1 MTYAID
7 FEADALKEL
16 KLLRKA
22 DQVKIVAAIQLHL
35 TQAPT
40 RQSKSRIKHM
50 RSSTQPA
57 YRLRVDDFRVYYDV
71 LAEAML
77 VIIYGIVDKEQ
88 SLAWLDTFA
97 KSSAGRSDCDE
108 SDNC

>member
-1 MTYAID
+1 VTYAID

-16 KLLRKA
+16 TSFRKA

-35 TQAPT
+35 AQQPT
-40 RQSKSRIKHM
+40 RQSKSRIKHL
-50 RSSTQPA
+50 RAGTQPT
-57 YRLRVDDFRVYYDV
+57 YRLRVDTFRIYYDV

-88 SLAWLDTFA
+88 SLAWLDNFA
-97 KSSAGRSDCDE
+97 KNSAGKSE
-108 SDNC
+108 